1 MAFFNYR
8 DGILHAEDVPLP
20 RIAEAV
26 GTPVHVYSAA
36 ALRHAAH
43 GFSAALAP
51 LPVARRAFAVKA
63 NPNIAVLR
71 LLAECGY
78 GADIVSGGELA
89 HAIAA
94 GMKPQDI
101 VFSGVGKTDRE
112 MVQALDAGIGQFN
125 LELEEEGQVLS
136 DLARARG
143 VRAPVVLRVNPD
155 VDAGTHAKIATGQC
169 ETKFG
174 VPIDAAPAIYARL
187 ARLDGLDLRG
197 IAVHIGSQLRD
208 LMPMERAFTRIGELV
223 RTLRAAGHR
232 VSDVDLGGGL
242 GIAYAPGETVPSF
255 EDYARM
261 VGRVSPGWNVALTV
275 EPGRAI
281 VGAAGLLLT
290 RVIWV
295 KPGVTHPYVIV
306 DAAMNDLMRPA
317 LYDAFHR
324 FAAVAPHGG
333 RMQAHIAG
341 PICET
346 GDSFARG
353 REIDAV
359 RRGDLAVFHTTGAY
373 GAAMASTYNCRAV
386 SPQLLVD
393 GDESRIVGERGVTG
407 REVQSSEPSRK
418 SMIS

>member
-1 MAFFNYR
+1 MAFFDYR
-8 DGILHAEDVPLP
+8 DGIFHAEDVPLP

-36 ALRHAAH
+36 AVRHAAH

-155 VDAGTHAKIATGQC
+155 VDAGTHAKIATGQR

-187 ARLDGLDLRG
+187 
-197 IAVHIGSQLRD
+197 
-208 LMPMERAFTRIGELV
+208 
-223 RTLRAAGHR
+223 
-232 VSDVDLGGGL
+232 
-242 GIAYAPGETVPSF
+242 
-255 EDYARM
+255 
-261 VGRVSPGWNVALTV
+261 
-275 EPGRAI
+275 
-281 VGAAGLLLT
+281 
-290 RVIWV
+290 
-295 KPGVTHPYVIV
+295 
-306 DAAMNDLMRPA
+306 
-317 LYDAFHR
+317 
-324 FAAVAPHGG
+324 
-333 RMQAHIAG
+333 AHIAG

-353 REIDAV
+353 REIDVV

-393 GDESRIVGERGVTG
+393 GDEYRIVGARGTVID
-407 REVQSSEPSRK
+407 RAA
-418 SMIS
+418 

>member
-1 MAFFNYR
+1 MAFFDYR

-36 ALRHAAH
+36 ALRHAAY

-112 MVQALDAGIGQFN
+112 MIQALDAGIGQFN

-155 VDAGTHAKIATGQC
+155 VDAGTHAKIATGQR

-187 ARLDGLDLRG
+187 ALLDGLDLRG

-242 GIAYAPGETVPSF
+242 GIAYAPDETAPSF

-261 VGRVSPGWNVALTV
+261 VGRVTRGWNVALTF

-281 VGAAGLLLT
+281 MGAAGLLLT

-317 LYDAFHR
+317 LYDAFHC
-324 FAAVAPHGG
+324 FAAVAPRGG

-353 REIDAV
+353 RKIDAV
-359 RRGDLAVFHTTGAY
+359 RRGDLAVLHTTGAY

-393 GDESRIVGERGVTG
+393 GDEYRIVGARGTVID
-407 REVQSSEPSRK
+407 RAA
-418 SMIS
+418 